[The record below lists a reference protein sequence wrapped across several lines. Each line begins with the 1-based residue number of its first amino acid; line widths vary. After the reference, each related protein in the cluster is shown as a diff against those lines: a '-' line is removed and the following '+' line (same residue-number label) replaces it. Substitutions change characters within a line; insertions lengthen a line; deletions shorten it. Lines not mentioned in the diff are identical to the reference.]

1 MRRNRRYNHPD
12 MSGSEDPLV
21 FPCAFPLKVVGR
33 NDEAFE
39 RAVREVLRKHLGDIV
54 VEFVTRKSS
63 GGKYLSVTA
72 TFTAGSREQVD
83 AIYRELNGHDL
94 VVMTL

>member
-1 MRRNRRYNHPD
+1 
-12 MSGSEDPLV
+12 MSTPGDLLAY
-21 FPCAFPLKVVGR
+21 PCTFPLKVVGL
-33 NDEAFE
+33 NSEAFE
-39 RAVREVLRKHLGDIV
+39 RAVREVVRRHLGDLV
-54 VEFVTRKSS
+54 VEYEAKRSS

-72 TFTAGSREQVD
+72 TFAAESREQVE

>member
-1 MRRNRRYNHPD
+1 
-12 MSGSEDPLV
+12 MSGQAHLLA
-21 FPCAFPLKVVGR
+21 FPCTFPLKVVGL
-33 NDEAFE
+33 NTGAFE
-39 RAVREVLRKHLGDIV
+39 RAVRAVVRKHLGDV
-54 VEFVTRKSS
+54 AVEYVARKSS

-72 TFTAGSREQVD
+72 TFTAESREQVD

>member
-1 MRRNRRYNHPD
+1 MNLGVDILAY
-12 MSGSEDPLV
+12 
-21 FPCAFPLKVVGR
+21 PCTFPLKVVGL
-33 NDEAFE
+33 NTEAFE
-39 RAVREVLRKHLGDIV
+39 RAVREVIRKHLGDIA
-54 VEFVTRKSS
+54 VEYEARKSS

-72 TFTAGSREQVD
+72 TFVAESREQVD

>member
-1 MRRNRRYNHPD
+1 
-12 MSGSEDPLV
+12 MSGQANLLA
-21 FPCAFPLKVVGR
+21 FPCTFPLKVVGL
-33 NDEAFE
+33 NTEAFE
-39 RAVREVLRKHLGDIV
+39 RAVREVVRTHLGDIV
-54 VEFVTRKSS
+54 VDYAARKSS

-72 TFTAGSREQVD
+72 TFAAGSREQVD

>member
-1 MRRNRRYNHPD
+1 
-12 MSGSEDPLV
+12 MSSQEDLLAY
-21 FPCAFPLKVVGR
+21 PCTFPLKVVGL
-33 NDEAFE
+33 NTETFE
-39 RAVREVLRKHLGDIV
+39 RAVREVFRKHLGDIV

>member
-1 MRRNRRYNHPD
+1 
-12 MSGSEDPLV
+12 MSGRENLLA
-21 FPCAFPLKVVGR
+21 FPCTFPLKVVGL
-33 NDEAFE
+33 NAEAFE
-39 RAVREVLRKHLGDIV
+39 RAVREVVRKHLGDIA
-54 VEFVTRKSS
+54 VEYEARKSS

-72 TFTAGSREQVD
+72 TFAAESREQVD

>member
-1 MRRNRRYNHPD
+1 
-12 MSGSEDPLV
+12 MSGQENLLAY
-21 FPCAFPLKVVGR
+21 PCTFPLKVVGL
-33 NDEAFE
+33 NTEAFE
-39 RAVREVLRKHLGDIV
+39 RAVREVVRKHLGDIA
-54 VEFVTRKSS
+54 VEYQARKSG

-72 TFTAGSREQVD
+72 TFAAESREQVD